1 MIFNFFFIFKCRI
14 KKRIQSRAKSRE
26 KLWDDKK
33 KVMCAFQ
40 KWSNCIFHEFY
51 LFNSISKYHVD
62 IYGMELLMMQEKKV
76 ILPSVMSSCLSSD
89 GCRGWNV
96 STPFTGKEK

>member
-1 MIFNFFFIFKCRI
+1 
-14 KKRIQSRAKSRE
+14 
-26 KLWDDKK
+26 
-33 KVMCAFQ
+33 
-40 KWSNCIFHEFY
+40 
-51 LFNSISKYHVD
+51 
-62 IYGMELLMMQEKKV
+62 MELLMMQEKKV